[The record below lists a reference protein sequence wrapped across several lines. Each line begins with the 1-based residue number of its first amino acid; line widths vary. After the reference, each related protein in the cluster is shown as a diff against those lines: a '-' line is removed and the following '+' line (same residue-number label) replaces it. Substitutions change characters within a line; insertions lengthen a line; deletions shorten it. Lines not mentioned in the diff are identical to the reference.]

1 VLMLRPRD
9 TYILLYISLL
19 KYEKI
24 LHTIG
29 GAGMKILQNVIVTQV
44 LTESSKNEL
53 LDAYKS
59 KRLQLQKE
67 SEQLRFE
74 LKKLEKTRHTQPA
87 TLKSHFE
94 KEINNRLEKIKLVE
108 FQMEQLEILPIG
120 SELKEREVQSL
131 VDVQVG
137 ANWEELTKTKTI
149 VIKDGIVSEIR

>member
-1 VLMLRPRD
+1 
-9 TYILLYISLL
+9 
-19 KYEKI
+19 
-24 LHTIG
+24 
-29 GAGMKILQNVIVTQV
+29 MKILQNVIVTQV

-53 LDAYKS
+53 LDKYKS

-74 LKKLEKTRHTQPA
+74 LKKLEKTRNMQPA

-94 KEINNRLEKIKLVE
+94 KEINHRQEKIKLLE
-108 FQMEQLEILPIG
+108 FQMEQLEILPVG

-137 ANWEELTKTKTI
+137 ANWEELMKTRTI
-149 VIKDGIVSEIR
+149 VIKDGVVSEIR